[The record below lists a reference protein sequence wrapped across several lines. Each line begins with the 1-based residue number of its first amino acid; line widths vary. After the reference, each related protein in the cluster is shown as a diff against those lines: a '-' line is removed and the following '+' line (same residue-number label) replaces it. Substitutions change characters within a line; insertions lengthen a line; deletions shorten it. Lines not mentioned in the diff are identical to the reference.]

1 MLSFTICVI
10 SVLFTK
16 LQTYPHTWQARW
28 LSGSRVWTRFHI
40 LRFLGMDDIG
50 LSSILALHSFSAVQK
65 PSFYRHTPKRYLLSE
80 ARSAVGYGHP
90 DIPDVQAWI

>member
-1 MLSFTICVI
+1 MLSFTISPSYRHI
-10 SVLFTK
+10 RIPGK
-16 LQTYPHTWQARW
+16 LAGFLVAAFGHDFIF
-28 LSGSRVWTRFHI
+28 SG
-40 LRFLGMDDIG
+40 FLGTDDIG
-50 LSSILALHSFSAVQK
+50 LSNTLALHSFSAVQK

>member
-1 MLSFTICVI
+1 MSFHVLSLLHRRFAHK
-10 SVLFTK
+10 SWVLK
-16 LQTYPHTWQARW
+16 QA
-28 LSGSRVWTRFHI
+28 LAAFGHNFIFSG
-40 LRFLGMDDIG
+40 FLGTDDIG
-50 LSSILALHSFSAVQK
+50 LSNALAFHSFSAVQK

>member
-1 MLSFTICVI
+1 MI

-28 LSGSRVWTRFHI
+28 LSGSRVRTQFYI
-40 LRFLGMDDIG
+40 SGFLGTDDIG
-50 LSSILALHSFSAVQK
+50 LSNTLALHSFSAVQK

>member
-1 MLSFTICVI
+1 
-10 SVLFTK
+10 
-16 LQTYPHTWQARW
+16 
-28 LSGSRVWTRFHI
+28 
-40 LRFLGMDDIG
+40 MDDIG
-50 LSSILALHSFSAVQK
+50 LSNALALHSFSAVQK